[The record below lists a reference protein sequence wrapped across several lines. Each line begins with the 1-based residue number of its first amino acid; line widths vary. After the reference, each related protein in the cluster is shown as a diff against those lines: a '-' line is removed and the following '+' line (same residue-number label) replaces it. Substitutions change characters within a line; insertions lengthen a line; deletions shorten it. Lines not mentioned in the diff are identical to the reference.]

1 MKFLF
6 TYQLLGLKERNVVG
20 QCGNDSNASEIRN
33 AVTIADADGEMY
45 YSQYLQ
51 GTTEVGSNSGQK
63 EMAIDNGCGFS
74 GRKDNAYSNESGES
88 LRAILSD
95 PLT

>member
-1 MKFLF
+1 MKE
-6 TYQLLGLKERNVVG
+6 GDVVG
-20 QCGNDSNASEIRN
+20 RSGNEDNSNSEMRN

-51 GTTEVGSNSGQK
+51 GTTVAEVGPNAGQK
-63 EMAIDNGCGFS
+63 DAMVVENGCGFS
-74 GRKDNAYSNESGES
+74 GRKEGLYLGESGES
-88 LRAILSD
+88 LRVILSD